1 MRQRRSIFLVGLR
14 PTPID
19 AGRAGARAVVPE
31 ALAVARNS
39 ARVEPA
45 SVQVEKLTRTE
56 GFIAFDLDDAP
67 AVGVVR
73 LAPKVLVPGAE
84 LLARSTTYA
93 AATFGLE
100 IGGGSAG
107 LNAAPDGRDA
117 ALAAFIEEVEPLVA
131 SGRWLVG
138 AGLGTT
144 DADLAAL
151 PRPDER
157 AKAFDASL
165 QAAGALAAAR
175 AMADGAGVAVAGGGP
190 VAEAAAQEA
199 GVEAGAPFDAATDVL
214 LVAGKA
220 GVIDPDVAPL
230 IKARAVVPLT
240 PVPVTARALAVLSR
254 ADIVVVP
261 DFVSTA
267 AALLAAAD
275 ADRGDPVERIAAKV
289 TELRSEGTG
298 CWLAAATRAEDH
310 LRTWRDDLPFG
321 RPLAG

>member
-1 MRQRRSIFLVGLR
+1 
-14 PTPID
+14 
-19 AGRAGARAVVPE
+19 
-31 ALAVARNS
+31 
-39 ARVEPA
+39 
-45 SVQVEKLTRTE
+45 VQVQKLATTE

-67 AVGVVR
+67 AVGIVR

-93 AATFGLE
+93 AASFGLNV
-100 IGGGSAG
+100 GGGSAG
-107 LNAAPDGRDA
+107 LNAVPDARDA
-117 ALAAFIEEVEPLVA
+117 TVAAFVEEVGPLVE

-144 DADLAAL
+144 EADLASL
-151 PRPDER
+151 PRSDER
-157 AKAFDASL
+157 AKAFDATL

-175 AMADGAGVAVAGGGP
+175 AMADGAAVAVVGGEP

-199 GVEAGAPFDAATDVL
+199 GVETGSPFDAPADVL

-220 GVIDPDVAPL
+220 GVIDHDVAPL
-230 IKARAVVPLT
+230 VKARVVVPLT
-240 PVPVTARALAVLSR
+240 PVPLTARALALLGR
-254 ADIVVVP
+254 ADVVVIP

-267 AALLAAAD
+267 APLLAAVD
-275 ADRGDPVERIAAKV
+275 ADGGDPVERVAAKI

-298 CWLAAATRAEDH
+298 CWLAAANQAEEH

-321 RPLAG
+321 RPLA